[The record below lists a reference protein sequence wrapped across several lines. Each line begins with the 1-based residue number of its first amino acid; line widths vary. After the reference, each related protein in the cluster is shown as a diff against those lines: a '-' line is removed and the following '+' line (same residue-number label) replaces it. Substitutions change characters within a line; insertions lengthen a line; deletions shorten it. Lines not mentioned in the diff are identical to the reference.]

1 MPRYRERRSRPAPNP
16 ASPLWQLPA
25 SAREVVREATPVGD
39 ATLVSVVLALGVPGR
54 LPGLEAPG
62 LPVVEALL
70 APLATTLPEGASPGA
85 IGCEAHQRDTL
96 RPERLRLTGER
107 LLRGDLVRLRL
118 LVDLGLH
125 LIVRESRAA
134 PDEEAA
140 EHEQDPGGGDRGRET
155 DPESGALALRRR
167 DRRDGRRCVPERRHG
182 RSRRGRDRR
191 RSRWHDDGRRLDGGH
206 LDGGGCAGVWAVHHH
221 RCGFGDMAV
230 AVVHR
235 CSPESGRTAPRR
247 RREERYVMAIDWRS

>member
-85 IGCEAHQRDTL
+85 IGCAAHQRDPL
-96 RPERLRLTGER
+96 RTERLRLIGER

-140 EHEQDPGGGDRGRET
+140 EHEQHPGGGDRGRQT
-155 DPESGALALRRR
+155 DPESGALAIRGGTGGTGAAAYPSGGMGGAGGAGIAGAAAGMTTVGASLAGISTGGGAPACGPSITTGAGSAIWLLLWSIDVLPRADERRR
-167 DRRDGRRCVPERRHG
+167 DAAEK
-182 RSRRGRDRR
+182 
-191 RSRWHDDGRRLDGGH
+191 
-206 LDGGGCAGVWAVHHH
+206 
-221 RCGFGDMAV
+221 
-230 AVVHR
+230 
-235 CSPESGRTAPRR
+235 SG
-247 RREERYVMAIDWRS
+247 M